1 MGRPRFSI
9 RTLIVVVAIV
19 GLDAAA
25 MARALYQGRLAGSVR
40 EYAIGFGTVLLV
52 LNLDVLAILTYY
64 ARAPRSASGSLLNST
79 PPPLVIAGTYLAVL
93 AVAILSVLFLSS
105 GLF

>member
-1 MGRPRFSI
+1 MGGLRISL
-9 RTLIVVVAIV
+9 RTLIFIVAIV
-19 GLDAAA
+19 GFDAAA
-25 MARALYQGRLAGSVR
+25 MARALHQGRLAHSVR
-40 EYAIGFGTVLLV
+40 EYAIGFGLVLLV
-52 LNLDVLAILTYY
+52 LNLDIFAILLYY
-64 ARAPRSASGSLLNST
+64 AKRADAASGSRLSST